1 MLVKICG
8 ITSVEDAS
16 WALRCGA
23 NALGF
28 VFCPGSPRYLTPPK
42 AQEIIR
48 ALPGE
53 CLRVGVF
60 VGSPEASPAAGIDI
74 VQLHGLKSESEIR
87 AFGRKVWVATGPAEI
102 ELFPNSDLLID
113 TSWGRGIAADWESL
127 RSVPRPFILSG
138 GLTPSNVCEA
148 IRLLHP
154 LGVDVSSGVEL
165 SSGRKDPEKI
175 RQFLQNVRRAT
186 DGLDSERED

>member
-1 MLVKICG
+1 M
-8 ITSVEDAS
+8 
-16 WALRCGA
+16 
-23 NALGF
+23 
-28 VFCPGSPRYLTPPK
+28 
-42 AQEIIR
+42 
-48 ALPGE
+48 
-53 CLRVGVF
+53 
-60 VGSPEASPAAGIDI
+60 
-74 VQLHGLKSESEIR
+74 
-87 AFGRKVWVATGPAEI
+87 ATGPAEI

-165 SSGRKDPEKI
+165 SPGRKDPEKI